1 MRNNLYT
8 YVKNAKLGDKSG
20 MEYLINKFELLINKY
35 SYRLMEP
42 EDGKSELILKLIRL
56 VKKVPLDKKC
66 FKEDK
71 YIISYIKISLKR
83 QYIYLYEKQ
92 KKLALKQSYLDENN
106 EYSFDKS
113 NIIFYDLIKNLN
125 NKEKYIFIKKYI
137 YNFNSSEIARNLKIS
152 RQNVYIT
159 EKRAIKKIINTF
171 QLNNRTM

>member
-1 MRNNLYT
+1 MTNNLYT
-8 YVKNAKLGDKSG
+8 YVKNAKLGNKSS
-20 MEYLINKFELLINKY
+20 MEYLINKFKPLINKY
-35 SYRLMEP
+35 SYRLIEP

-56 VKKVPLDKKC
+56 VKKVPLDKQC

-92 KKLALKQSYLDENN
+92 KNLALKQSYLDENN

-137 YNFNSSEIARNLKIS
+137 YNFNSSEIARSLKIS
-152 RQNVYIT
+152 RQNIYIT

>member
-1 MRNNLYT
+1 M
-8 YVKNAKLGDKSG
+8 
-20 MEYLINKFELLINKY
+20 
-35 SYRLMEP
+35 
-42 EDGKSELILKLIRL
+42 
-56 VKKVPLDKKC
+56 
-66 FKEDK
+66 
-71 YIISYIKISLKR
+71 ISYIKISLKR
-83 QYIYLYEKQ
+83 QYIYLYDKQ
-92 KKLALKQSYLDENN
+92 KNLSLKQSYLDENN

-137 YNFNSSEIARNLKIS
+137 YNFNSSEIARSLKIS